1 MLYCIFPGTNAV
13 FPYIINNFARQV
25 KFLQLKDNSKRMEFQ
40 KINRLK
46 VVLVENGKTGKWL
59 AEQVGKNEATVSRW
73 CSNKMQPSLDMLV
86 RIAELLNVDPRQLI
100 NSGNN
105 EQLWKEDYK

>member
-1 MLYCIFPGTNAV
+1 MKSKK
-13 FPYIINNFARQV
+13 NNRF
-25 KFLQLKDNSKRMEFQ
+25 
-40 KINRLK
+40 K
-46 VVLVENGKTGKWL
+46 VILAENGKTGKWL

-100 NSGNN
+100 NGGN
-105 EQLWKEDYK
+105 KD

>member
-1 MLYCIFPGTNAV
+1 M
-13 FPYIINNFARQV
+13 
-25 KFLQLKDNSKRMEFQ
+25 KDKSKRIESQ

-59 AEQVGKNEATVSRW
+59 AEQVGKNTATVSRW

-86 RIAELLNVDPRQLI
+86 RIAKLLNVVPHQLI
-100 NSGNN
+100 NGGN
-105 EQLWKEDYK
+105 KE

>member
-1 MLYCIFPGTNAV
+1 
-13 FPYIINNFARQV
+13 
-25 KFLQLKDNSKRMEFQ
+25 MESQ

-73 CSNKMQPSLDMLV
+73 CSNKMQPSLDTLV
-86 RIAELLNVDPRQLI
+86 KIAELLDVDPRQLI
-100 NSGNN
+100 NGSDN
-105 EQLWKEDYK
+105 D

>member
-1 MLYCIFPGTNAV
+1 
-13 FPYIINNFARQV
+13 
-25 KFLQLKDNSKRMEFQ
+25 MESQ

-59 AEQVGKNEATVSRW
+59 AEQIGKNEATVSRW

-86 RIAELLNVDPRQLI
+86 KIAELLNVDPRTLLHG
-100 NSGNN
+100 NST
-105 EQLWKEDYK
+105 K